1 MITYNHEKYIRQAI
15 NSVLM
20 QEGEFDLELN
30 IVNDDSN
37 DQTDQIIKELIE
49 TNKSNVHINY
59 INNQKNKGIV
69 ENFIFCL
76 HQCKGEYIAFCE
88 GDDYWNTNDKI
99 EKQLKAIMSNK
110 SAVMIAHK
118 SQLISDYRN
127 LKSTIIPDYPIEN
140 NIIQFKDILNP
151 YKQKPCHTSSFF
163 IRKSSLEIEKLY
175 ECIKDEA
182 FGDTPLIALISTH
195 GSILLLDEVLST
207 YRLHK
212 NGFSNQSIKDSIY
225 TTQSFINIFT
235 KMSQMIDLKYHVFIK
250 KAIRISNY
258 KLANFYSVVGNKNK
272 SRTHLKLS
280 LWDSVYYL
288 FHNFKSYVLLITYCY
303 LSEPFYKWCLG
314 KYRILKGKSV

>member
-99 EKQLKAIMSNK
+99 EKQLKAITNNM
-110 SAVMIAHK
+110 AVMIVHK

-127 LKSTIIPDYPIEN
+127 LKNTIIPDYPIEN
-140 NIIQFKDILNP
+140 NIIQFKDILKLN
-151 YKQKPCHTSSFF
+151 KLKPCHTSSFF
-163 IRKSSLEIEKLY
+163 IKSSCIELDKLY
-175 ECIKDEA
+175 TCIQGES
-182 FGDTPLIALISTH
+182 FGDTPLIALVSTK
-195 GSILLLDEVLST
+195 GPILMLDEVLST

-212 NGFSNQSIKDSIY
+212 NGFSNQTIEENLHVTESYVS
-225 TTQSFINIFT
+225 IFT
-235 KMSQMIDLKYHVFIK
+235 KMKSVIDIKYHTYID
-250 KAIRISNY
+250 KAIKTAYY
-258 KLANFYSVVGNKNK
+258 KLATLYGVKEKREIAKKYF
-272 SRTHLKLS
+272 KLS
-280 LWDSVYYL
+280 LWENIYFF

-303 LSEPFYKWCLG
+303 LNEPFYKWCIG